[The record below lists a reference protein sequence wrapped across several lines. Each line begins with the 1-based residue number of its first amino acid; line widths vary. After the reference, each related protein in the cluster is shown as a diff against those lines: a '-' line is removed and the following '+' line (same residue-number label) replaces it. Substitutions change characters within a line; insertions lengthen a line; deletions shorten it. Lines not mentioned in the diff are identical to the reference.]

1 MFLGEYRHTVD
12 SKGRVFIPARFREHE
27 NQRFFVNRGGK
38 VTRLMN
44 FGAFVDIGGSKE
56 GMIHISKLA
65 HERVEKVEDVVAVGD
80 AVTVKVMEID
90 KQGRINLP
98 GALLQKAGLSR
109 EVIVVGVSDHIE
121 IWDTARWEEYQR
133 EAGTRYEEIA
143 ENLAE

>member
-27 NQRFFVNRGGK
+27 NQRFFVNRGLDGCLS
-38 VTRLMN
+38 VFN
-44 FGAFVDIGGSKE
+44 EE
-56 GMIHISKLA
+56 GWAAQQFQINSMDMLK
-65 HERVEKVEDVVAVGD
+65 KD
-80 AVTVKVMEID
+80 ARDFKRIYFSNAAETVCD
-90 KQGRINLP
+90 RQGRINLP
-98 GALLQKAGLSR
+98 QSLLELAGLGR
-109 EVIVVGVSDHIE
+109 EVVVVGVSDHIE